1 MYKCNVI
8 PSPCP
13 LDLFVPSPHLLR
25 YLYYELLGEEHRN
38 RVHIF
43 SSAFYNQLKD
53 AFKDNHELRFVNLHY
68 CRTHTLTFI
77 IDFLPL
83 QLPLPFFSLCFP
95 LFLFFPLPSPSTFPL
110 SFPPPPPPNLFLSSV
125 LLQHTR
131 QDP

>member
-1 MYKCNVI
+1 MYKCNII

-13 LDLFVPSPHLLR
+13 LDLFIPSPHLLR

-53 AFKDNHELRFVNLHY
+53 AFKDNHELRFVNLQY
-68 CRTHTLTFI
+68 WTHTLIFI

-83 QLPLPFFSLCFP
+83 QLPLPFFSLPLLPTFP
-95 LFLFFPLPSPSTFPL
+95 FFPLPSPSTFPPIL
-110 SFPPPPPPNLFLSSV
+110 PPPPPNLFLSPV